1 MTKGWRPIIDGALRA
16 SAINNISA
24 IAAGIQAILA
34 RPVGNGADASLA
46 GGRAGLAVFYTYLG
60 KAGLAPNADGSH
72 PARASREYPR
82 RLKNGRSIPETGRSR
97 KGFSL
102 AAGGGC
108 APKNEPARGRGA
120 RIAVSA
126 LRRGDAR

>member
-16 SAINNISA
+16 SAIDNISA

-60 KAGLAPNADGSH
+60 KAGLAPNAEQMALACLKDATDAIAAAELVDGFG
-72 PARASREYPR
+72 AAGRR
-82 RLKNGRSIPETGRSR
+82 RL
-97 KGFSL
+97 L
-102 AAGGGC
+102 AIG
-108 APKNEPARGRGA
+108 
-120 RIAVSA
+120 
-126 LRRGDAR
+126 